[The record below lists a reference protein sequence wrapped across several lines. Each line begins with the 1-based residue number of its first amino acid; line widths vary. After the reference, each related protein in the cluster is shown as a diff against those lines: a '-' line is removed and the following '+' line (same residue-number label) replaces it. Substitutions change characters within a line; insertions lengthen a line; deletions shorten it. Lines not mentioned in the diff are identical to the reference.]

1 MKIRNGL
8 FILITFFVAS
18 KSLAVEEALKPE
30 PLRDRLINIEKTFVE
45 HKRRMD
51 NQDKEVASLIMRI
64 RHLEQLVYEQ
74 GPIILDKEPGSDS
87 DVSGNKKKVKPYRF
101 Y

>member
-8 FILITFFVAS
+8 LILVTCFAAS
-18 KSLAVEEALKPE
+18 KSFAVEEALKPE

-74 GPIILDKEPGSDS
+74 GPIILDKKTGSDTHEEKR
-87 DVSGNKKKVKPYRF
+87 KKKVKPYRF